1 MRVRLLRSWIN
12 LQGRKYPIGQYLDVD
27 RTLGKKLLAERYAVE
42 DNTQYPIT
50 KSKKKESNLF
60 KPK

>member
-12 LQGRKYPIGQYLDVD
+12 TQGKKYPIGQYLDVD

-42 DNTQYPIT
+42 DNAQYPPKKV
-50 KSKKKESNLF
+50 KSDLF